1 MIAADEFDALFDS
14 FRSTVYRLEALPAYD
29 VGDVGA
35 EAEAL
40 RAFHSGEP
48 LPERSVHTLP
58 WLARVARSSVVDG
71 KRWARTRVV
80 SEPLTDY
87 ERWEIGTYVEGQ
99 AVGERVRIAQRRD
112 VGEVGPDFWLFDAD
126 LPDPVAVVMDYDAAG
141 RWLGAEKLTVHAA
154 IADLIAVRDRVD
166 AAAVSL
172 NEFVAGRR
180 G

>member
-1 MIAADEFDALFDS
+1 
-14 FRSTVYRLEALPAYD
+14 
-29 VGDVGA
+29 
-35 EAEAL
+35 
-40 RAFHSGEP
+40 
-48 LPERSVHTLP
+48 
-58 WLARVARSSVVDG
+58 
-71 KRWARTRVV
+71 V

-126 LPDPVAVVMDYDAAG
+126 LADPVAVVMDYDAEG
-141 RWLGAEKLTVHAA
+141 RWLGAEKVTAHGA

-172 NEFVAGRR
+172 NEFLAGRR